1 MKFNLK
7 FLFITL
13 FICTISIAQNKGTIS
28 GVLTD
33 KEMNNQALPFAN
45 VLIKG
50 TNISANT
57 DIDGKYSLTVNP
69 GNYTV
74 IFSFVGYESVEKPV
88 TIKANETVTVN
99 QVLSSGGY
107 TLKDV
112 VVKSTANKEKETA
125 LLLDQKNAVVIK
137 QSIGAQEMSRKGVS
151 DVEEGLTKI
160 TGISKVGS
168 RGLFVRGLEDRYN
181 NLLINDLAAPSN
193 NPFSKIVPLDLFPTN
208 IVGVIDVYKTFNP
221 NIYGDFAGGTF
232 NIQTSK
238 PSKSVTKISLGF
250 GYTTG
255 NSFKDFLLSSD
266 ADSAAGFFG
275 FNGKDREIP
284 SFLGPTATKNT
295 YTNDQAIS
303 SVSGDKGFNVSKSKS
318 PLNSSVNLL
327 HSEKFDL
334 SNQRSF
340 AYLLSINYDNNYTI
354 RDGIDRTLD
363 LQSTGSKY
371 TNNFVTTDYRFKT
384 TTSALVGLNYN
395 ANRFKLA
402 FNTLYIK
409 TTLNS
414 IKDQFGQS
422 NGTAIQNTFIRTNQL
437 DKSDYLNLQLLGEY
451 NLTEDKNQTLKAGVS
466 YADTKF
472 EQPDRKFFTGITQP
486 NGDILTSYGANNFL
500 RQYFT
505 VDGNSFVSAMAEYNL
520 KFGKD
525 GKQNKLTVGYN
536 GNTSGMESSYRFVSS
551 RGGSSFITGI
561 NNINDKVITDLK
573 NNPDPLDANSI
584 TFQESSNSTWKVKLN
599 ETANAGYTNLLLKFG
614 EKYEVNAGVRVE
626 STTKETKYRKLD
638 SFDVPF
644 QTLSYNNFYVLP
656 SLNVK
661 YLMNEK
667 SNLRFAASKTYTKPV
682 IMESFPITYQNAD
695 GTSVQ
700 GNSILKNSDNY
711 NVDLKYEL
719 FPSSKEMF
727 AVGAFAKYLDNPI
740 ERTFV
745 SNATTGTVT
754 TFLNSDNAT
763 LYGIEAEF
771 LFGLNR
777 ISESLSAFSFG
788 LNTTLMSTKVNIAPR
803 YNSIDEDGVITNNP
817 SIETHKGS
825 RDLQGASNWL
835 VNSDLKYEFNL
846 GKDWTNTMS
855 LVYGVFGKRIYAVGT
870 NGQDHTYELPVSQLD
885 LVWSSKISEHFDVK
899 FTADNLLNP
908 ARKLEFGNDG
918 TIKVAEESLLAQSY
932 KKGVGFSFKVG
943 YTF

>member
-1 MKFNLK
+1 MKFNLR
-7 FLFITL
+7 FLFIAL

-33 KEMNNQALPFAN
+33 KETNNEVLPFAN

-57 DIDGKYSLTVNP
+57 DIDGKYSLNVNP
-69 GNYTV
+69 GNYV
-74 IFSFVGYESVEKPV
+74 IIFSFVGYESVEKPV
-88 TIKANETVTVN
+88 TVKAGETLTVN

-125 LLLDQKNAVVIK
+125 LLLEQKNAVVIK

-181 NLLINDLAAPSN
+181 NLLINELAAPSN

-238 PSKSVTKISLGF
+238 ASKSVTKINLGF

-255 NSFKDFLLSSD
+255 NSLKDFLLSSD
-266 ADSAAGFFG
+266 ADTAAGFFG
-275 FNGKDREIP
+275 FNGKDRELP
-284 SFLGPTATKNT
+284 SFLGPNASKASF
-295 YTNDQAIS
+295 TNDQALS
-303 SVSGDKGFNVSKSKS
+303 SVGGDKGFSVSKSKS
-318 PLNSSVNLL
+318 PLNSSLNLL

-334 SNQRSF
+334 SNDRSF
-340 AYLLSINYDNNYTI
+340 SYLLSINYDNNYAI
-354 RDGIDRTLD
+354 REGVDRTLD
-363 LQSTGSKY
+363 LQTTGSRY
-371 TNNFVTTDYRFKT
+371 VNNFVITDYRFKT
-384 TTSALVGLNYN
+384 TTSALLGLNYT

-409 TTLNS
+409 TTMNE
-414 IKDQFGQS
+414 IKDQFGQAG
-422 NGTAIQNTFIRTNQL
+422 GTAIQNTFIRTNEL

-466 YADTKF
+466 YANTKYG
-472 EQPDRKFFTGITQP
+472 QPDRKFFSGQKTGDEINT
-486 NGDILTSYGANNFL
+486 TYGANNFL
-500 RQYFT
+500 RQYLA

-536 GNTSGMESSYRFVSS
+536 GNSSMMESSYRFVSS
-551 RGGSSFITGI
+551 RGNAFTSNI
-561 NNINDKVITDLK
+561 NNINDHIIADLQA
-573 NNPDPLDANSI
+573 NNGTSFEEN
-584 TFQESSNSTWKVKLN
+584 SNSTWQVKLA

-614 EKYEVNAGVRVE
+614 EKYELNAGVRLE
-626 STTKETKYRKLD
+626 STTKETKYRGLG
-638 SFDVPF
+638 SFDSAF
-644 QTLSYNNFYVLP
+644 NISKYDNFYILP
-656 SLNVK
+656 SLNLK
-661 YLMNEK
+661 YLMNEN

-700 GNSILKNSDNY
+700 GNPLLKNSDNY

-719 FPSSKEMF
+719 FPTAKEMF

-763 LYGIEAEF
+763 LYGVEAEF

-777 ISESLSAFSFG
+777 ISEDLSAFSFG
-788 LNTTLMSTKVNIAPR
+788 LNGTLMQTKVNVSPT
-803 YNSIDEDGVITNNP
+803 YNSIDENGIITTNN

-908 ARKLEFGNDG
+908 ERKLEFGNEG
-918 TIKVAEESLLAQSY
+918 TIKVAEQSLIANSY
-932 KKGVGFSFKVG
+932 KKGVGFSLKLG

>member
-7 FLFITL
+7 FLLFTL

-28 GVLTD
+28 GLLTD
-33 KEMNNQALPFAN
+33 KESNNQALPFAN

-57 DIDGKYSLTVNP
+57 DIDGKYSINVNP
-69 GNYTV
+69 GTYTI

-88 TIKANETVTVN
+88 TVKANETVTVN

-112 VVKSTANKEKETA
+112 VVKSTANREKETA

-181 NLLINDLAAPSN
+181 NLLINELAAPSN
-193 NPFSKIVPLDLFPTN
+193 SPFSKIVPLDLFPTN

-238 PSKSVTKISLGF
+238 ATKSVTKLNLGF

-266 ADSAAGFFG
+266 ADTAAGFFG

-284 SFLGPTATKNT
+284 SFLGPNASKTAF
-295 YTNDQAIS
+295 TNDQALS
-303 SVSGDKGFNVSKSKS
+303 SVSGDKGFNASKNKS
-318 PLNSSVNLL
+318 PLNSSLNLL

-334 SNQRSF
+334 SNERSF
-340 AYLLSINYDNNYTI
+340 AYLLSINYDNNYAI
-354 RDGIDRTLD
+354 REGVDRTLD
-363 LQSTGSKY
+363 IQTTGSKY
-371 TNNFVTTDYRFKT
+371 VNNFVTTDYRFKT

-422 NGTAIQNTFIRTNQL
+422 NGTAIQNTLIRTNQL

-451 NLTEDKNQTLKAGVS
+451 NLTEDKSQTLKAGVS

-472 EQPDRKFFTGITQP
+472 EQPDRKFFTGQKTGEDEI
-486 NGDILTSYGANNFL
+486 NTSYGGNNFL
-500 RQYFT
+500 RQYLT
-505 VDGNSFVSAMAEYNL
+505 IDGNSFVSAMAEYNL

-536 GNTSGMESSYRFVSS
+536 GNVSQMESSYRFVSS
-551 RGGSSFITGI
+551 RGGLFSSSI
-561 NNINDKVITDLK
+561 NNINDHIISDLQA
-573 NNPDPLDANSI
+573 NNGTSFEEN
-584 TFQESSNSTWKVKLN
+584 SNSTWNVKLM
-599 ETANAGYTNLLLKFG
+599 ETANAGYTNLLLKFAD
-614 EKYEVNAGVRVE
+614 KYELNAGVRVE
-626 STTKETKYRKLD
+626 STTKETKYRGLG
-638 SFDVPF
+638 SFDAPF
-644 QTLSYNNFYVLP
+644 RVSTYDNLYVLP
-656 SLNVK
+656 SLNLK

-682 IMESFPITYQNAD
+682 IMESFPISYQNAD
-695 GTSVQ
+695 GTSIQ

-719 FPSSKEMF
+719 FPTGKEMF
-727 AVGAFAKYLDNPI
+727 AVGVFGKYIDNPI

-754 TFLNSDNAT
+754 TFLNSDSAN
-763 LYGIEAEF
+763 LYGAEAEF
-771 LFGLNR
+771 LFGLER
-777 ISESLSAFSFG
+777 ISENLKAFSFG
-788 LNTTLMSTKVNIAPR
+788 LNGTLMATKVNVSPT
-803 YNSIDEDGVITNNP
+803 YTSVDEDGNP
-817 SIETHKGS
+817 TINTSIETHKGS

-846 GKDWTNTMS
+846 AKDWTNTMS

-885 LVWSSKISEHFDVK
+885 FVWSSKISEHFDVK

-908 ARKLEFGNDG
+908 ARRLEFGNDG

-932 KKGVGFSFKVG
+932 KKGVGFSVKLG

>member
-7 FLFITL
+7 FLLFTL

-28 GVLTD
+28 GSLTD
-33 KEMNNQALPFAN
+33 KESNNQPLPFAN
-45 VLIKG
+45 VLLKG

-57 DIDGKYSLTVNP
+57 DIDGKYSLSVNP
-69 GNYTV
+69 GTYTI

-88 TIKANETVTVN
+88 TVKANETVTLD

-112 VVKSTANKEKETA
+112 VVKSTSNREKETA

-181 NLLINDLAAPSN
+181 NLLINELAAPSN

-238 PSKSVTKISLGF
+238 ATKSVTKLNIGF

-266 ADSAAGFFG
+266 ADTAAGFFG

-284 SFLGPTATKNT
+284 SFLGPNASKTAF
-295 YTNDQAIS
+295 TNDQALS
-303 SVSGDKGFNVSKSKS
+303 SVSGDKGFSVSKNKS
-318 PLNSSVNLL
+318 PLNSSLNLL

-334 SNQRSF
+334 SNERSF
-340 AYLLSINYDNNYTI
+340 AYLLSINYDNNYAV
-354 RDGIDRTLD
+354 REGVDRTLD
-363 LQSTGSKY
+363 LQTTGSRY
-371 TNNFVTTDYRFKT
+371 VNNFVTTDYRFKT

-422 NGTAIQNTFIRTNQL
+422 NGTALQNTLIRTNQL

-451 NLTEDKNQTLKAGVS
+451 NLTEDKNQTIKVGVS
-466 YADTKF
+466 YADTKY
-472 EQPDRKFFTGITQP
+472 EQPDRKFFTGQKTGEDEI
-486 NGDILTSYGANNFL
+486 NTSYGANNFL
-500 RQYFT
+500 RQYLT
-505 VDGNSFVSAMAEYNL
+505 VDGNSFASAMAEYNL

-551 RGGSSFITGI
+551 RGGLFTSSI
-561 NNINDKVITDLK
+561 NNINDHIISDLQA
-573 NNPDPLDANSI
+573 NNGTSFEEN
-584 TFQESSNSTWKVKLN
+584 SNSTWQVKLT
-599 ETANAGYTNLLLKFG
+599 ETANAGYTNLFLKFG
-614 EKYEVNAGVRVE
+614 EKYELNAGVRVE
-626 STTKETKYRKLD
+626 STTKETKYRGLG
-638 SFDVPF
+638 SFDAPF
-644 QTLSYNNFYVLP
+644 RVSTYDNFYVLP
-656 SLNVK
+656 SLNLK

-682 IMESFPITYQNAD
+682 IMESFPISYQNAD

-700 GNSILKNSDNY
+700 GNSLLKNSDNY

-719 FPSSKEMF
+719 FPTAKEMF

-763 LYGIEAEF
+763 LYGLEAEF
-771 LFGLNR
+771 LFGLER
-777 ISESLSAFSFG
+777 ISEDLSAFSFG
-788 LNTTLMSTKVNIAPR
+788 LNTTLMQTKVNVSPTYA
-803 YNSIDEDGVITNNP
+803 SADEDGIVTINP

-846 GKDWTNTMS
+846 GKDWTNTLS

-908 ARKLEFGNDG
+908 ARRLEFGNEG

-932 KKGVGFSFKVG
+932 KKGVGFSVKLG

>member
-33 KEMNNQALPFAN
+33 KEMNNEVLPFAN

-57 DIDGKYSLTVNP
+57 DIDGKYSINVNP
-69 GNYTV
+69 GTYTV

-88 TIKANETVTVN
+88 TVKANETITVN

-112 VVKSTANKEKETA
+112 VVKSTANREKETA

-181 NLLINDLAAPSN
+181 NLLINELAAPSN

-238 PSKSVTKISLGF
+238 ASKSVTKINLGF

-255 NSFKDFLLSSD
+255 NSLKDFLLSSD
-266 ADSAAGFFG
+266 ADTAAGFFG
-275 FNGKDREIP
+275 FNGKDRELP
-284 SFLGPTATKNT
+284 SFLGPNASKTTF
-295 YTNDQAIS
+295 TNDQALN
-303 SVSGDKGFNVSKSKS
+303 SVSGNKGFNASQSKS
-318 PLNSSVNLL
+318 PLNSSLNLL

-334 SNQRSF
+334 SNERSF
-340 AYLLSINYDNNYTI
+340 AYLLSINYDNNYAI
-354 RDGIDRTLD
+354 REGVDRTLD
-363 LQSTGSKY
+363 LQTTGSKY
-371 TNNFVTTDYRFKT
+371 VNNFVTTDYRFKT

-395 ANRFKLA
+395 ASRYKIA

-422 NGTAIQNTFIRTNQL
+422 NGTAIQNTLIRTNQL

-451 NLTEDKNQTLKAGVS
+451 NLTEDKNQTIKAGVS

-472 EQPDRKFFTGITQP
+472 EQPDRKFFSGQKTSEDVI
-486 NGDILTSYGANNFL
+486 NTSYGANNFL
-500 RQYFT
+500 RQYLT
-505 VDGNSFVSAMAEYNL
+505 VDGNSFLSAMAEYNL

-536 GNTSGMESSYRFVSS
+536 GNASGMESSYRFVSS
-551 RGGSSFITGI
+551 RGGLFTSSI
-561 NNINDKVITDLK
+561 NNINDHIVSDLQA
-573 NNPDPLDANSI
+573 NNGTSFEEN
-584 TFQESSNSTWKVKLN
+584 SNSTWKVKLA

-614 EKYEVNAGVRVE
+614 EKYELNAGVRVE
-626 STTKETKYRKLD
+626 STTKETKYRGLG
-638 SFDVPF
+638 SFDAPF
-644 QTLSYNNFYVLP
+644 NVSKYDNLYVLP

-700 GNSILKNSDNY
+700 GNPLLKNSDNY
-711 NVDLKYEL
+711 NADLKYEL
-719 FPSSKEMF
+719 FPTGKEMF
-727 AVGAFAKYLDNPI
+727 AVGVFAKYLDNPI

-754 TFLNSDNAT
+754 TFLNSDDAN
-763 LYGIEAEF
+763 LYGVEAEF
-771 LFGLNR
+771 LFGLDR
-777 ISESLSAFSFG
+777 ISDNLKAFSFG
-788 LNTTLMSTKVNIAPR
+788 LNGTLMSTKVNVSPT
-803 YNSIDEDGVITNNP
+803 YSSVDENGVVTVNN

-855 LVYGVFGKRIYAVGT
+855 LVYGVFGKRIFAVGT

-908 ARKLEFGNDG
+908 ERKLEFGNNG

-932 KKGVGFSFKVG
+932 KKGVGFSVKLG

>member
-7 FLFITL
+7 FLLFTL

-28 GVLTD
+28 GLLTD
-33 KEMNNQALPFAN
+33 KETNNQPLPFAN

-57 DIDGKYSLTVNP
+57 DIDGKYSINVNP
-69 GNYTV
+69 GTYTI

-88 TIKANETVTVN
+88 TVKANETVTLD

-112 VVKSTANKEKETA
+112 VVKSTSNREKETA

-181 NLLINDLAAPSN
+181 NLLINELAAPSN

-238 PSKSVTKISLGF
+238 ASKSVTKLNLGF

-266 ADSAAGFFG
+266 ADTAAGFFG

-284 SFLGPTATKNT
+284 SFLGPNASKTAF
-295 YTNDQAIS
+295 TNDQALS
-303 SVSGDKGFNVSKSKS
+303 SVSGNKGFSVSKNKS
-318 PLNSSVNLL
+318 PLNSSLNLL

-334 SNQRSF
+334 SNERSF
-340 AYLLSINYDNNYTI
+340 AYLLSINYDNNYAV
-354 RDGIDRTLD
+354 REGVDRTLD
-363 LQSTGSKY
+363 LQTTGSKY
-371 TNNFVTTDYRFKT
+371 VNNFVTTDYRFKT

-422 NGTAIQNTFIRTNQL
+422 NGTALQNTLIRTNQL

-451 NLTEDKNQTLKAGVS
+451 NLTEDKNQTIKAGVS
-466 YADTKF
+466 YADTKY
-472 EQPDRKFFTGITQP
+472 EQPDRKFFTGQKTGPDEI
-486 NGDILTSYGANNFL
+486 NTSYGANNFL
-500 RQYFT
+500 RQYLT
-505 VDGNSFVSAMAEYNL
+505 VDGNSFLSAMAEYNL

-536 GNTSGMESSYRFVSS
+536 GNSSGMESSYRFVSS
-551 RGGSSFITGI
+551 RGGLFTSSI
-561 NNINDKVITDLK
+561 NNINDQIVSDLQA
-573 NNPDPLDANSI
+573 NNGTSFEEN
-584 TFQESSNSTWKVKLN
+584 SNSTWKVKLA

-614 EKYEVNAGVRVE
+614 EKYELNAGVRLE
-626 STTKETKYRKLD
+626 STTKETKYRGLG
-638 SFDVPF
+638 SFDAPF
-644 QTLSYNNFYVLP
+644 NVSKYDNFYVLP
-656 SLNVK
+656 SVNVK

-700 GNSILKNSDNY
+700 GNSLLKNSDNY
-711 NVDLKYEL
+711 NADLKYEL
-719 FPSSKEMF
+719 FPSAKEMF
-727 AVGAFAKYLDNPI
+727 AVGVFAKYLDNPI

-754 TFLNSDNAT
+754 TFLNSDNAN
-763 LYGIEAEF
+763 LYGVEAEF
-771 LFGLNR
+771 LFGLDR
-777 ISESLSAFSFG
+777 ISDNLAAFSFG
-788 LNTTLMSTKVNIAPR
+788 LNGTLMSTKVNVSPT
-803 YNSIDEDGVITNNP
+803 YSSIDENGVITVNQ

-855 LVYGVFGKRIYAVGT
+855 LVYGVFGKRIFAVGT

-885 LVWSSKISEHFDVK
+885 LVWASKISEHFDVK

-908 ARKLEFGNDG
+908 ARRLEFGNEG

-932 KKGVGFSFKVG
+932 KKGVGFSVKLG

>member
-33 KEMNNQALPFAN
+33 KEMNNEVLPFAN

-57 DIDGKYSLTVNP
+57 DIDGKYSINVNP
-69 GNYTV
+69 GTYTI

-88 TIKANETVTVN
+88 TVKAGETVTLD

-112 VVKSTANKEKETA
+112 VVKSTANREKETA

-181 NLLINDLAAPSN
+181 NLLINELAAPSN

-238 PSKSVTKISLGF
+238 ATKSITKLNIGF

-266 ADSAAGFFG
+266 ADTAAGFFG

-284 SFLGPTATKNT
+284 SFLGPNASKTAF
-295 YTNDQAIS
+295 TNDQALS
-303 SVSGDKGFNVSKSKS
+303 SVSGDKGFSVSKNKS
-318 PLNSSVNLL
+318 PLNSSLNLL

-334 SNQRSF
+334 SNERSF
-340 AYLLSINYDNNYTI
+340 AYLLSINYDNNYAI
-354 RDGIDRTLD
+354 REGVDRTLD
-363 LQSTGSKY
+363 LQTTGSRY
-371 TNNFVTTDYRFKT
+371 VNNFVTTDYRFKT

-422 NGTAIQNTFIRTNQL
+422 NGTALQNTLIRTNQL

-466 YADTKF
+466 YADTKY
-472 EQPDRKFFTGITQP
+472 EQPDRKFLQDKRQVQTKL
-486 NGDILTSYGANNFL
+486 ILHMEQITSY
-500 RQYFT
+500 
-505 VDGNSFVSAMAEYNL
+505 VS
-520 KFGKD
+520 
-525 GKQNKLTVGYN
+525 
-536 GNTSGMESSYRFVSS
+536 
-551 RGGSSFITGI
+551 I
-561 NNINDKVITDLK
+561 
-573 NNPDPLDANSI
+573 
-584 TFQESSNSTWKVKLN
+584 
-599 ETANAGYTNLLLKFG
+599 
-614 EKYEVNAGVRVE
+614 
-626 STTKETKYRKLD
+626 
-638 SFDVPF
+638 
-644 QTLSYNNFYVLP
+644 
-656 SLNVK
+656 
-661 YLMNEK
+661 
-667 SNLRFAASKTYTKPV
+667 
-682 IMESFPITYQNAD
+682 
-695 GTSVQ
+695 
-700 GNSILKNSDNY
+700 
-711 NVDLKYEL
+711 
-719 FPSSKEMF
+719 
-727 AVGAFAKYLDNPI
+727 
-740 ERTFV
+740 
-745 SNATTGTVT
+745 
-754 TFLNSDNAT
+754 
-763 LYGIEAEF
+763 
-771 LFGLNR
+771 
-777 ISESLSAFSFG
+777 
-788 LNTTLMSTKVNIAPR
+788 
-803 YNSIDEDGVITNNP
+803 
-817 SIETHKGS
+817 
-825 RDLQGASNWL
+825 
-835 VNSDLKYEFNL
+835 
-846 GKDWTNTMS
+846 
-855 LVYGVFGKRIYAVGT
+855 
-870 NGQDHTYELPVSQLD
+870 
-885 LVWSSKISEHFDVK
+885 
-899 FTADNLLNP
+899 
-908 ARKLEFGNDG
+908 
-918 TIKVAEESLLAQSY
+918 
-932 KKGVGFSFKVG
+932 
-943 YTF
+943 

>member
-1 MKFNLK
+1 MKFNLR
-7 FLFITL
+7 FLFIAL

-33 KEMNNQALPFAN
+33 KEMNNEALPFAN

-50 TNISANT
+50 TNINVNT
-57 DIDGKYSLTVNP
+57 DVDGKYSLSVNP
-69 GNYTV
+69 GNYTL
-74 IFSFVGYESVEKPV
+74 IFSFLGYETKEAPV
-88 TIKANETVTVN
+88 TVKAGETVVIN
-99 QVLSSGGY
+99 QVLSSGSF

-193 NPFSKIVPLDLFPTN
+193 SPFSKIVPLDLFPTN

-221 NIYGDFAGGTF
+221 NVYGDFAGGTF

-238 PSKSVTKISLGF
+238 ATKSVTKINVGV
-250 GYTTG
+250 GYVTG
-255 NSFKDFLLSSD
+255 NSLKDFLLSSD
-266 ADSAAGFFG
+266 ADTAAGFFG

-284 SFLGPTATKNT
+284 SFLGPTASKASFTK
-295 YTNDQAIS
+295 DQALN

-318 PLNSSVNLL
+318 PLNSSFNLL

-334 SNQRSF
+334 SNERSF
-340 AYLLSINYDNNYTI
+340 AYLLSINYDNSYAV
-354 RDGIDRTLD
+354 REGVDRTLD
-363 LQSTGSKY
+363 LQTTGSKY
-371 TNNFVTTDYRFKT
+371 TNNFVITDYRFKT
-384 TTSALVGLNYN
+384 TTSALLGLNYS

-409 TTLNS
+409 TTLNE
-414 IKDQFGQS
+414 IKDQFGQAG
-422 NGTAIQNTFIRTNQL
+422 GTAIQNTFIRTNQL
-437 DKSDYLNLQLLGEY
+437 DKSDYLNFQLLGEY

-472 EQPDRKFFTGITQP
+472 EQPDRKFFTGQKTDDEINT
-486 NGDILTSYGANNFL
+486 TYGANNFL
-500 RQYFT
+500 RQYLT
-505 VDGNSFVSAMAEYNL
+505 IDGNSFVSAMAEYNL

-536 GNTSGMESSYRFVSS
+536 GNASQMESSYRFVSS
-551 RGGSSFITGI
+551 RGNAFTSNI
-561 NNINDKVITDLK
+561 NNINDHIVSDLQAD
-573 NNPDPLDANSI
+573 NGTSFEEN
-584 TFQESSNSTWKVKLN
+584 SNSTWKVKLA
-599 ETANAGYTNLLLKFG
+599 ETSNAGYTNLLLKFG
-614 EKYEVNAGVRVE
+614 DKYEVNAGVRVE
-626 STTKETKYRKLD
+626 STTKETKYRGLGN
-638 SFDVPF
+638 FDAPF
-644 QTLSYNNFYVLP
+644 SIRKYDNLYILP
-656 SLNVK
+656 SLNIK

-700 GNSILKNSDNY
+700 GNPILKNSDNY

-719 FPSSKEMF
+719 FPTAKEMF
-727 AVGAFAKYLDNPI
+727 TIGAFAKYLDNPI

-763 LYGIEAEF
+763 LFGAEAEF

-777 ISESLSAFSFG
+777 ISEDLSAFSFG
-788 LNTTLMSTKVNIAPR
+788 LNATLMATKVNVSPT
-803 YNSIDEDGVITNNP
+803 YESVDEDGIPTTNT

-908 ARKLEFGNDG
+908 ERKLEFGNEG
-918 TIKVAEESLLAQSY
+918 TIKVAEPSLLANSY
-932 KKGVGFSFKVG
+932 KKGVGFSVKLG

>member
-7 FLFITL
+7 FLLITL
-13 FICTISIAQNKGTIS
+13 FICSISIAQNKGTIS

-33 KEMNNQALPFAN
+33 KESNNQALPFAN
-45 VLIKG
+45 VLLKG

-69 GNYTV
+69 GTYTIV
-74 IFSFVGYESVEKPV
+74 FSFVGYENVEKPV
-88 TIKANETVTVN
+88 TVKAGETVTVN

-181 NLLINDLAAPSN
+181 NLLINELAAPSN

-238 PSKSVTKISLGF
+238 ASKSVTKINIGF

-255 NSFKDFLLSSD
+255 NSFKDFLLSED
-266 ADSAAGFFG
+266 AATAAGFFG
-275 FNGKDREIP
+275 FNGKDRELP
-284 SFLGPTATKNT
+284 SFLPSTASKTPFTK
-295 YTNDQAIS
+295 DQALS
-303 SVSGDKGFNVSKSKS
+303 SVSGNKGFSVNEGKS
-318 PLNSSVNLL
+318 PLNSSLNLL

-334 SNQRSF
+334 SNDRSF
-340 AYLLSINYDNNYTI
+340 SYLLSINYDNSYAI
-354 RDGIDRTLD
+354 REGVDRTLD
-363 LQSTGSKY
+363 LQTTGSKY
-371 TNNFVTTDYRFKT
+371 VNNFVVTDYRFKT
-384 TTSALVGLNYN
+384 TTSALVGLNYT
-395 ANRFKLA
+395 ASKFKLA

-414 IKDQFGQS
+414 IKDQFGQAG
-422 NGTAIQNTFIRTNQL
+422 GTAIQNTLIRTNQL
-437 DKSDYLNLQLLGEY
+437 DKSDYLNFQLLGEY
-451 NLTEDKNQTLKAGVS
+451 NLTEDKSQTIKAGAS

-472 EQPDRKFFTGITQP
+472 EQPDRKFFTGQKTGEDVI
-486 NGDILTSYGANNFL
+486 NTSYGANNFL
-500 RQYFT
+500 RQYLT
-505 VDGNSFVSAMAEYNL
+505 VDGNSFASAMVEYNL

-551 RGGSSFITGI
+551 RGGLFTSSI
-561 NNINDKVITDLK
+561 NNINDQIVSDLQAD
-573 NNPDPLDANSI
+573 NGTSFEEN
-584 TFQESSNSTWKVKLN
+584 SNSTWQVKLQ

-614 EKYEVNAGVRVE
+614 EKYELNAGVRVE
-626 STTKETKYRKLD
+626 STTKETKYRGLG
-638 SFDVPF
+638 SFDAPF
-644 QTLSYNNFYVLP
+644 NVSKYDNFYVLP
-656 SLNVK
+656 SLNLK

-682 IMESFPITYQNAD
+682 IMESFPISYQNAD

-700 GNSILKNSDNY
+700 GNSLLKNSDNY
-711 NVDLKYEL
+711 NADLKYEL
-719 FPSSKEMF
+719 FPSAKEMF
-727 AVGAFAKYLDNPI
+727 AVGTFFKYLNNPI

-763 LYGIEAEF
+763 LYGVEAEF
-771 LFGLNR
+771 LFGLDR
-777 ISESLSAFSFG
+777 ISENLKAFSFG
-788 LNTTLMSTKVNIAPR
+788 LNGTLMSTKVNVSPTYA
-803 YNSIDEDGVITNNP
+803 SQDENGVITINN

-932 KKGVGFSFKVG
+932 KKGVGFSLKLG